1 MRLLENSLE
10 INNAVLYFSNDG
22 CALCY
27 TQKKVIHDLENSM
40 KHQILI
46 YSINAY
52 NHRDLVKEYGILSVP
67 SIVFVKNGKKVDQF
81 NKYLDSEQ
89 IKIAFTYYFGG

>member
-1 MRLLENSLE
+1 MRLLESSLE

-40 KHQILI
+40 KHQIPI
-46 YSINAY
+46 YSI
-52 NHRDLVKEYGILSVP
+52 
-67 SIVFVKNGKKVDQF
+67 
-81 NKYLDSEQ
+81 
-89 IKIAFTYYFGG
+89 